1 MDAFLAFSHKVK
13 ALIASVLGTITAV
26 MMLVL
31 TGFALL
37 EIVRR
42 YVFGQAY
49 EWGNDALVLG
59 MIGTVSL
66 YLCVTQTRRSH
77 LVMNAIV
84 QLLHARGFLKTVG
97 LLNIVVSAV
106 VVVFCLAIGITGWST
121 LDYALARD
129 LRSYSLI
136 LPLWPFYATL
146 MAGFIL
152 MGLVAFLQFIEDIIS
167 FMRKEYLDAEVELV
181 TDV

>member
-1 MDAFLAFSHKVK
+1 MDGFLAFSQRAK
-13 ALIASVLGTITAV
+13 ALIGSVLGTFSAV
-26 MMLVL
+26 MLLIL

-42 YVFGQAY
+42 YIFGVAY

-66 YLCVTQTRRSH
+66 YFCVTQIRRSH
-77 LVMNAIV
+77 LVMNAVV

-97 LLNIVVSAV
+97 ILKIVVSAI
-106 VVVFCLAIGITGWST
+106 VVVFCITIGVTGWPT
-121 LDYALARD
+121 LTYAIERD

-136 LPLWPFYATL
+136 LPLWPFFLTL
-146 MAGFIL
+146 MIGFIL
-152 MGLVAFLQFIEDIIS
+152 MGFLAFLQLVEDIIS
-167 FMRKEYLDAEVELV
+167 FMRKEYLDTEIELV

>member
-1 MDAFLAFSHKVK
+1 MDAFLAFSHKAK
-13 ALIASVLGTITAV
+13 TLIATVLGTITGV
-26 MMLVL
+26 MMLAL
-31 TGFALL
+31 TAFALL

-42 YVFGQAY
+42 YIFGQAY

-77 LVMNAIV
+77 LVMNAVV
-84 QLLHARGFLKTVG
+84 QLLHSRGFLKTVG
-97 LLNIVVSAV
+97 FLNIVVSAI
-106 VVVFCLAIGITGWST
+106 VVVFCFAVGVTGWST
-121 LDYALARD
+121 LDYAIERD

-136 LPLWPFYATL
+136 LPLWPFYLTL
-146 MAGFIL
+146 MIGFIL
-152 MGLVAFLQFIEDIIS
+152 MSFVAFLQFIEDIIS
-167 FMRKEYLDAEVELV
+167 FVRKEYLDKEMELV